1 MDEGITVLVADD
13 NSVVRAVLREML
25 HEQGP
30 LSVVGEAGD
39 GLRALELAATLRPTV
54 TLLDHRM
61 PQRDGL
67 SVVASISAHSRVL
80 MLTRTVEEE
89 VVLAAVRFGA
99 AGYLVH
105 GQFGPAELRQAIHAV
120 AGGESHLSPTAASVL
135 VSSVRRAAREQPRPD
150 RHGLSRRE
158 REVMDLIAGGLS
170 NAAIATRLVL
180 ATKTVENH
188 VNRIFAKLGAHT
200 RAQAVTTWRNP
211 RRHPR

>member
-1 MDEGITVLVADD
+1 MDDGITVLVADD

-25 HEQGP
+25 HEHGQIG
-30 LSVVGEAGD
+30 VVGEAGD
-39 GLRALELAATLRPTV
+39 GLRALELATTLRPTV

-67 SVVASISAHSRVL
+67 SVVASISVHSRVL
-80 MLTRTVEEE
+80 MLTRTVDED
-89 VVLAAVRFGA
+89 VVLAAVRAGA

-105 GQFGPAELRQAIHAV
+105 GQFSPAELRQAIHAV
-120 AGGESHLSPTAASVL
+120 AGGESHLSPTAARVL
-135 VSSVRRAAREQPRPD
+135 IASVRRAAHEQPRTD

-170 NAAIATRLVL
+170 NTAIAARLVL
-180 ATKTVENH
+180 TTKTVENH

-200 RAQAVTTWRNP
+200 RDEAVTTWRTPNRP
-211 RRHPR
+211 R